1 MTINTATGTV
11 WINENGLITC
21 LAHGGHYLQSAVK
34 NGSGIEISTPLDHWV
49 RFTLD
54 EAAEHILAC
63 EECEF
68 AAARTKQ
75 PAMDGG
81 A

>member
-1 MTINTATGTV
+1 MDTNTATGTV

-34 NGSGIEISTPLDHWV
+34 NGSGIETSTPFDHWI

-54 EAAEHILAC
+54 EATEHRLAC
-63 EECEF
+63 EECQL
-68 AAARTKQ
+68 ATARTKQ
-75 PAMDGG
+75 PATGG
-81 A
+81 DT